1 MKKLIFT
8 NLLLFIV
15 SWTLT
20 LAQTYTVTFKVDM
33 TLELNKGN
41 IKAGDKVYVRG
52 NFNDWGE
59 SNELT
64 DANGDRVYE
73 ASVQVLA
80 SKLEANKGAR
90 FKFFHKGVGAP
101 NTGWENDFNT
111 GSKNRELDITANVTL
126 DPFYFNG
133 GSYSG
138 KDVSVKFSVD
148 MTLPIKQG
156 LVPGTDKV
164 TVRGSFND
172 WGASTELTD
181 PDADKKY
188 TGTVTIK
195 SGTTIA
201 YKFVWVK
208 GAVTNWESLDS
219 ASPDV
224 NKDGNRQY
232 GVVDSGNDV
241 TKFWENKD
249 PNVQIAS
256 GAINWTVDMS
266 VVKELGLFS
275 DVNDKVQIRGSFNGW
290 SDSDVPKSL
299 MNQNPLL
306 PDQWFIKI
314 NYTNAEVNSAQNF
327 KYYVVLKTPGN
338 WRDPYERPLSTG
350 GGDRSIKFEGK
361 ANQNVA
367 KLYYDDVYPAFV
379 VPLGQFVQI
388 KFRVD
393 MKDAFDESKQGP
405 NKMVA
410 GDKLYWISSQP
421 LFTRSMNWLDP
432 ENQQKENFELT
443 DPDGD
448 KIYEGTL
455 AVNGPSFNGFEYR
468 YAYKKADGTWV
479 FEPSSLG
486 TTRSYRVRY
495 ISMTGARK
503 FVQPYNAPQDSWLN
517 QADKSSQLESW
528 PAGLPTSVEGGS
540 SEIPTK
546 FSLEQNYPNPFNPTT
561 TIKFNI
567 SSDQFVS
574 LKVFNVLGQ
583 EVTTLVN
590 EQLKAGAYQHD
601 FNASKLSSGV
611 YFYTLKAGDFLSTK
625 KMLFL
630 K

>member
-1 MKKLIFT
+1 MKKLFIPLVALFLCAFT
-8 NLLLFIV
+8 FM
-15 SWTLT
+15 S
-20 LAQTYTVTFKVDM
+20 AQTYKVTFKADMRMEVNKGTFNPATDKLTVPGGFNNWLNEPPANTDKVMTDADADRIYEKEYTVAPGTYDYKFNIGLGWDGKDEPGDNSKVTVTNAAVTVQRFFKGKAYTKVATDVTFEIDM
-33 TLELNKGN
+33 TLPAKTGFNPATQKVFVAGN
-41 IKAGDKVYVRG
+41 FTDWGGGAVQMLDPDGDKVYTVKVNRT
-52 NFNDWGE
+52 
-59 SNELT
+59 S
-64 DANGDRVYE
+64 GD
-73 ASVQVLA
+73 
-80 SKLEANKGAR
+80 
-90 FKFFHKGVGAP
+90 
-101 NTGWENDFNT
+101 
-111 GSKNRELDITANVTL
+111 I
-126 DPFYFNG
+126 
-133 GSYSG
+133 
-138 KDVSVKFSVD
+138 
-148 MTLPIKQG
+148 
-156 LVPGTDKV
+156 LV
-164 TVRGSFND
+164 
-172 WGASTELTD
+172 
-181 PDADKKY
+181 
-188 TGTVTIK
+188 
-195 SGTTIA
+195 
-201 YKFVWVK
+201 YKFIYSSTTASA
-208 GAVTNWESLDS
+208 GTWESPTVGD
-219 ASPDV
+219 DIFGGD
-224 NKDGNRQY
+224 KNRQY
-232 GVVDSGNDV
+232 GVVDGVNTV
-241 TKFWENKD
+241 KRFWENKD

-266 VVKELGLFS
+266 VVKELNLFS

-290 SDSDVPKSL
+290 SDSDKPKSS

-327 KYYVVLKTPGN
+327 KYYVELKTPGN
-338 WRDPYERPLSTG
+338 WRDAYERPLSTG

-361 ANQNVA
+361 ANQDLVRH
-367 KLYYDDVYPAFV
+367 YYDDVYPAFV
-379 VPLGQFVQI
+379 VPIGQFVQI
-388 KFRVD
+388 KFKVD
-393 MKDAFDESKQGP
+393 MKDAFDEAKQGP

-432 ENQQKENFELT
+432 ENQQKEYFELT

-468 YAYKKADGTWV
+468 YGFKKADATWV
-479 FEPSSLG
+479 FEPTSLG
-486 TTRSYRVRY
+486 TTASYRVRY

-503 FVQPYNAPQDSWLN
+503 FVQPFNAPQDSWLN
-517 QADKSSQLESW
+517 QADKSSQKESW

-546 FSLEQNYPNPFNPTT
+546 FSLEQNYPNPFNPAT

-574 LKVFNVLGQ
+574 LKVYNVLGQ

-590 EQLKAGAYQHD
+590 EELKAGAYQHD